1 MQRKKTIALLALS
14 FALASVSLAAKER
27 PADLFLQNGRIYTVN
42 PKQPTAEA
50 VAVRDGRVLEV
61 GATEDLK
68 HWVGKDTTVI
78 ELHGHALYPGFKDSH
93 AHVLSLGMSRLML
106 DLTGAADFDEVV
118 TRVQKAAQGQPP
130 GAWIVGSGWHE
141 GKWSKA
147 PADSVRG
154 FPVHR
159 ALSAV
164 TPGNPVMLE
173 RADGHAVLVN
183 AKAMELMHVTA
194 VTKPSSGGEI
204 IHDAKGE
211 PTGVFVDDAMG
222 LIPPPAPSVETRR
235 RAWQIAFEECLR
247 SGVTAADEAG
257 LDADD
262 IALLK
267 ELGQEGRIPIRMYAM
282 LSGWP
287 TLQQFAQPQID
298 LANGFLTIRSVKLF
312 ADGALGSRGA
322 AMLEPYKDDP
332 GNTGLIVTP
341 VDELRKAIGYA
352 LDHGFQVNTHAIGDR
367 GNRLMLDLYEQA
379 LSRDLSGG
387 DHRWR
392 IEHAQVLDGK
402 DIPRF
407 AKLGVV
413 ASMQTIHAT
422 SDRPWAADRI
432 GIERV
437 KEGAYAW
444 RKLLESGARI
454 ANGTDVPVESID
466 PIRNFYAAI
475 TRMDAKG
482 QPPGGFDPEER
493 MTREEA
499 LKSYTLDGAYATFTE
514 KQAGS
519 IEAGK
524 NADFVVLSRDIMQ
537 VPEAAILG
545 AQVEITVVAGRVLFM
560 KQQ

>member
-1 MQRKKTIALLALS
+1 MLRKAVAWLALGCT
-14 FALASVSLAAKER
+14 LASLPLPARER

-42 PKQPTAEA
+42 PKQPLAEA

-61 GATEDLK
+61 GSTADLK
-68 HWVGKDTTVI
+68 HWIGKDTTVL
-78 ELHGHALYPGFKDSH
+78 ELHGHAMYPGFKDSH
-93 AHVLSLGMSRLML
+93 AHVLSLGLSRLML

-118 TRVQKAAQGQPP
+118 ARVQKAAQGQPP

-147 PADSVRG
+147 PADAVRG

-164 TPGNPVMLE
+164 TPNNPVMLE
-173 RADGHAVLVN
+173 RADGHALLAN

-194 VTKPSSGGEI
+194 ATQSPSGGEI
-204 IHDAKGE
+204 IHDARGE
-211 PTGVFVDDAMG
+211 PTGVFVDGALD
-222 LIPPPAPSVETRR
+222 LIKTPPPSDETKR

-267 ELGQEGRIPIRMYAM
+267 QLGEEGRIPIRLYAM

-287 TLQQFAQPQID
+287 TLQQFGKPETG
-298 LANGFLTIRSVKLF
+298 LASGFLTIRSVKLY

-322 AMLEPYKDDP
+322 AMIEPYKDDP

-341 VDELRKAIGYA
+341 LDELRKAIDYA

-392 IEHAQVLDGK
+392 IEHAQVIDGK

-407 AKLGVV
+407 GKLGVI
-413 ASMQTIHAT
+413 ASMQAIHAT

-444 RKLLESGARI
+444 RKLLASGARI

-466 PIRNFYAAI
+466 PIRNFYAAV
-475 TRMDAKG
+475 TRMDEKG

-519 IEAGK
+519 IEVDK

-545 AQVEITVVAGRVLFM
+545 AQVEITVVAGRIAF
-560 KQQ
+560 QQPH

>member
-1 MQRKKTIALLALS
+1 MHRKRSALLALAC
-14 FALASVSLAAKER
+14 ALAAAPLAAKER

-42 PKQPTAEA
+42 PRQPLAEA

-61 GATEDLK
+61 GSTADLK
-68 HWVGKDTTVI
+68 HWVGKDTTVL
-78 ELHGHALYPGFKDSH
+78 ELHGHPVYPGFKDSH
-93 AHVLSLGMSRLML
+93 AHVLSLGLSRLML
-106 DLTGAADFDEVV
+106 DLTGAGDFEEVV
-118 TRVQKAAQGQPP
+118 ARVQKAAQGQPP

-147 PADSVRG
+147 PADAVRG

-159 ALSAV
+159 SLSAT
-164 TPGNPVMLE
+164 TPNNPAMLE
-173 RADGHAVLVN
+173 RADGHAVLAN

-194 VTKPSSGGEI
+194 ATQAPSGGEI
-204 IHDAKGE
+204 IHDAQGA
-211 PTGVFVDDAMG
+211 PTGVFVDAAMD
-222 LIPPPAPSVETRR
+222 LIKPPPPSAQTKR

-247 SGVTAADEAG
+247 SGITAADEAG
-257 LDADD
+257 LDAED

-267 ELGQEGRIPIRMYAM
+267 QLGQEGRIPIRMYAM

-287 TLQQFAQPQID
+287 TLQQFPQPQIG

-322 AMLEPYKDDP
+322 AMLEPYEDDP
-332 GNTGLIVTP
+332 GNSGLIVTP
-341 VDELRKAIGYA
+341 VEELRKAIGYA

-379 LSRDLSGG
+379 LSRDLSGA

-402 DIPRF
+402 DIPRL
-407 AKLGVV
+407 AKLGVI

-432 GIERV
+432 GIDRV

-444 RKLLESGARI
+444 RKLLASGARI
-454 ANGTDVPVESID
+454 ANGTDAPVESID
-466 PIRNFYAAI
+466 PIRNFYAAV
-475 TRMDAKG
+475 TRMDDKG

-499 LKSYTLDGAYATFTE
+499 LRSYTLDGAYATFTE

-545 AQVEITVVAGRVLFM
+545 ARVEITVVAGRVLFM
-560 KQQ
+560 KRT